1 MASKR
6 KSLSVV
12 EFLEDVCAD
21 GEPTQNQDYT
31 FDEVLKTSV
40 ASFRVLNGEFED
52 YGRFREAA
60 KRSLTACYEQ
70 HRTEKGSKAP
80 RTDFEFVCACTA
92 DDSVRGACLA

>member
-21 GEPTQNQDYT
+21 GEPTLSQDYT

-40 ASFRVLNGEFED
+40 ASFRVLSGEFED
-52 YGRFREAA
+52 YGRFVRRRNARPSRATSSTEREQSP
-60 KRSLTACYEQ
+60 KNR
-70 HRTEKGSKAP
+70 
-80 RTDFEFVCACTA
+80 F
-92 DDSVRGACLA
+92 